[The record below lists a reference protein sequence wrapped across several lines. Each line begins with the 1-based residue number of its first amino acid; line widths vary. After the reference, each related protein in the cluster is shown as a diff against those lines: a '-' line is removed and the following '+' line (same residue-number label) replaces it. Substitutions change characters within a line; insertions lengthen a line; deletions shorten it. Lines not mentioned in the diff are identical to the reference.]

1 MENLND
7 KKKLYYKDLPES
19 IKPIIK
25 EMCKRV
31 KAPYIKIN
39 FKKTQWFLDYT
50 WTKLKEDNFIEW
62 LAYYFYNLPVSKKRE
77 LYKDTSKTKKNALKF
92 ANVVV
97 LNYGWKLNGK

>member
-62 LAYYFYNLPVSKKRE
+62 LANYFYNLSIPERRKLFYSDFKNKPV
-77 LYKDTSKTKKNALKF
+77 ALEF
-92 ANVVV
+92 ANTFN
-97 LNYGWKLNGK
+97 LNYGWKTKK